1 MSPRVVAHALFCTLL
16 PFLSCITR
24 SAAAEDAHAREAPA
38 AKRELVAVLI
48 VADGDGSL
56 SDNLTEV
63 ALSTLA
69 GSREWDFV
77 GLKELRT
84 TLSRLEAIQRDGLEA
99 CLEHSMC
106 RQDVVRASGATR
118 AILGRVRARADR
130 YSIELVLSDATQP
143 ESDRVLERSTAPTL
157 RPLISGVQ
165 SAVRDLVFETQAAQ
179 GHVQQSA
186 IGPSRP
192 PQIPALGEAEPASA
206 SESHPLGPTNSGALG
221 APSTSRSSVVVPAS
235 AALHLDQRSARA
247 SRTPPARY
255 VAYGAAA
262 ASVLSF
268 SAAAITGSIAAGAP
282 TGNTRAEVEADLHR
296 REGYQTAAISLLVTG
311 AVLATVSLVS
321 LTFHR

>member
-1 MSPRVVAHALFCTLL
+1 MSPRFVAHALFCTLL
-16 PFLSCITR
+16 LFLSCITR
-24 SAAAEDAHAREAPA
+24 SAAAEDAHPREASA

-130 YSIELVLSDATQP
+130 YSIVLSDATQP

-165 SAVRDLVFETQAAQ
+165 SAVRDLVFETEPAQ

-186 IGPSRP
+186 TGPSRP

-221 APSTSRSSVVVPAS
+221 APSTARSSAVVPAS
-235 AALHLDQRSARA
+235 AALQLDQRSARP
-247 SRTPPARY
+247 SPTPPARY

-262 ASVLSF
+262 VSVLSF

-296 REGYQTAAISLLVTG
+296 RDGYQTAAISLLVTG